1 MNSHRGLYQYK
12 RISYGIESAPP
23 IFQRCIESIVAGIPN
38 VLVFLVDILITGKT
52 LIEHQQN
59 LYEALGRLEKADLKL
74 GVNKCQF
81 YMNLVAY
88 LGNKISCKGIK
99 PLPEKLQA
107 ILKMPRPTNTAEVQA
122 YLGHV
127 NFYRTFSPILS
138 KTLELIHHLLRKGV
152 CFKWMR
158 EQEAAFTEVQTLIQ
172 SAGLLNHYDHNKEV
186 VITCD
191 TSPKGVGAVLY
202 HVMQDGR
209 SKSTLEENITPPA
222 IKFPIKKSIYYRLQ
236 LTHFYD

>member
-12 RISYGIESAPP
+12 RIPYGIESAPP

-88 LGNKISCKGIK
+88 LGNN
-99 PLPEKLQA
+99 L
-107 ILKMPRPTNTAEVQA
+107 
-122 YLGHV
+122 YLARV
-127 NFYRTFSPILS
+127 
-138 KTLELIHHLLRKGV
+138 
-152 CFKWMR
+152 
-158 EQEAAFTEVQTLIQ
+158 
-172 SAGLLNHYDHNKEV
+172 LNH
-186 VITCD
+186 C
-191 TSPKGVGAVLY
+191 
-202 HVMQDGR
+202 QR
-209 SKSTLEENITPPA
+209 S
-222 IKFPIKKSIYYRLQ
+222 FRLSLKCPDQ
-236 LTHFYD
+236 LTLLKCRLT